1 MQIMD
6 ESWTVREA
14 TKLAKELGNERGREA
29 KALEKARKLAHREAM
44 NDLKKSIWQ
53 LKPGNVYMVKALARA
68 LGQVPDVF
76 DMASAK
82 CGRTLELSGWSD
94 K

>member
-6 ESWTVREA
+6 ERWKVRGA
-14 TKLAKELGNERGREA
+14 KKLAKELGNERGREA

-53 LKPGNVYMVKALARA
+53 LKPGNVYGQGFGTCPWPSARC
-68 LGQVPDVF
+68 L
-76 DMASAK
+76 
-82 CGRTLELSGWSD
+82 
-94 K
+94 